1 MKQLYKIVL
10 LIAFS
15 LSNAQNVDL
24 SNLNSVADAEEFIK
38 RDSTVFAFV
47 DYIAT
52 TKDSLTYY
60 QSQLQQRAKS
70 ENIKFLESKAIV
82 AIKVNYIFFDG
93 TKLSKKAIDSKR
105 KEILSMHQKGIFS
118 DNLVAQFTMD
128 HNVKPGGNFGWRD
141 ELDVESTFRQA
152 VKKHKKGDIFT
163 VDVPELNWY
172 YVVFK
177 LYDDI
182 EKVALYYIKVRQF

>member
-1 MKQLYKIVL
+1 MKQLFTLLL

-15 LSNAQNVDL
+15 ISNAQNVDL

-60 QSQLQQRAKS
+60 QSQLQQRAKN

-105 KEILSMHQKGIFS
+105 KEILSMHQKGISS
-118 DNLVAQFTMD
+118 DDLVAQFTMD

-141 ELDVESTFRQA
+141 ELDVEPTFREA
-152 VKKHKKGDIFT
+152 VKKHKKGDVFL
-163 VDVPELNWY
+163 VDTPELNWY

-182 EKVALYYIKVRQF
+182 EKVAIYYIKVL

>member
-15 LSNAQNVDL
+15 ISNAQNVDL

-52 TKDSLTYY
+52 TKDSLMYY
-60 QSQLQQRAKS
+60 QNQLQQRAKI

-105 KEILSMHQKGIFS
+105 KEILSMHQKGSSS
-118 DNLVAQFTMD
+118 DDLVAQFTMD
-128 HNVKPGGNFGWRD
+128 HNVKP
-141 ELDVESTFRQA
+141 
-152 VKKHKKGDIFT
+152 
-163 VDVPELNWY
+163 
-172 YVVFK
+172 
-177 LYDDI
+177 
-182 EKVALYYIKVRQF
+182 

>member
-15 LSNAQNVDL
+15 ISNAQNVDL

-60 QSQLQQRAKS
+60 QSQLQQRAKN

-93 TKLSKKAIDSKR
+93 TKLSKKAIDSRR
-105 KEILSMHQKGIFS
+105 KEILSMHQKGSSS
-118 DNLVAQFTMD
+118 DDLVAQFTMD
-128 HNVKPGGNFGWRD
+128 HNVKPWGNFGWRE
-141 ELDVESTFRQA
+141 ELDVEPTFREA
-152 VKKHKKGDIFT
+152 VKKHKKGDVFT

-172 YVVFK
+172 YIVFK

>member
-15 LSNAQNVDL
+15 ISNAQNVDL
-24 SNLNSVADAEEFIK
+24 SNLNSVADVEEFIK

-93 TKLSKKAIDSKR
+93 TKLSKKAIDSRR
-105 KEILSMHQKGIFS
+105 KEILSMHQKGSSS
-118 DNLVAQFTMD
+118 DDLVAQFTMD
-128 HNVKPGGNFGWRD
+128 HNVKPWGNFGWRE
-141 ELDVESTFRQA
+141 ELDVEPTFREA
-152 VKKHKKGDIFT
+152 VKKHKKGDVFT

-172 YVVFK
+172 YIVFK

>member
-1 MKQLYKIVL
+1 MKKILLL
-10 LIAFS
+10 LIFLCTISFS
-15 LSNAQNVDL
+15 NTIGGFGDL
-24 SNLNSVADAEEFIK
+24 KWGASREEAKKYLMETYKLKEYAVYEF
-38 RDSTVFAFV
+38 D
-47 DYIAT
+47 DYT
-52 TKDSLTYY
+52 
-60 QSQLQQRAKS
+60 QVNF

-105 KEILSMHQKGIFS
+105 KEILSMHQKGSSS
-118 DNLVAQFTMD
+118 DDLVAQFTMD

-141 ELDVESTFRQA
+141 ELDVESTFREA
-152 VKKHKKGDIFT
+152 VKKHKKGDVFT

-182 EKVALYYIKVRQF
+182 EKVALFYIKVRQF

>member
-15 LSNAQNVDL
+15 ISNAQNVDL
-24 SNLNSVADAEEFIK
+24 SNLNSVADSEEFIK

-52 TKDSLTYY
+52 TKDSLMYY
-60 QSQLQQRAKS
+60 QNQLQQRAKI

-93 TKLSKKAIDSKR
+93 TKLSKKAIDSRR
-105 KEILSMHQKGIFS
+105 KEILSMHQKGSSS
-118 DNLVAQFTMD
+118 DDLVAQFTMD
-128 HNVKPGGNFGWRD
+128 HNVKPWGNFGWRE
-141 ELDVESTFRQA
+141 ELDVEPTFREA
-152 VKKHKKGDIFT
+152 VKKHKKGDVFT

-172 YVVFK
+172 YIVFK